1 MKRLERNVL
10 ILLGIG
16 AAFTLA
22 WGAVAV
28 AGDRA
33 DIDVEEQG
41 KIKIVVVDEDGDRHE
56 EVIEFDGD
64 HPMPFLGV
72 MLDGSR
78 KGGARIEEVI
88 EDTGADRAG
97 LQAGDVIVSVD
108 GREIDASWD
117 LTQAI
122 MRSEPGDRVDV
133 EVLRDGARQSFTVEL
148 GEREHGFA
156 FGFDTEAFG
165 EQMERLHEHLE
176 NMDLDF
182 EFDFDS
188 DDEHHGRHF
197 IRGSHR
203 PQLGVQL
210 IEPTPELR
218 EHYGSSAD
226 EGVLVSRVLPDT
238 PAEEAGLRAGD
249 MIVAI
254 DGEPVED
261 AGDLRRG
268 MRDKD
273 GETIDI
279 DVVRDGERTTVQVT
293 LREADDDETR
303 RGGQRMRFEARP
315 AGLAAQRT

>member
-10 ILLGIG
+10 IILGIG
-16 AAFTLA
+16 AAFALA

-28 AGDRA
+28 AGERA
-33 DIDVEEQG
+33 DIQVEEKG
-41 KIKIVVVDEDGDRHE
+41 KIQIVVVDEDGQRHE

-108 GREIDASWD
+108 GQKIDASWD

-133 EVLRDGARQSFTVEL
+133 EVLRDGDRQSFSVEL
-148 GEREHGFA
+148 GERDHGFA
-156 FGFDTEAFG
+156 FGFDTETFG
-165 EQMERLHEHLE
+165 EQMEKLHEHLE
-176 NMDLDF
+176 EMDLDF
-182 EFDFDS
+182 DFDFDS
-188 DDEHHGRHF
+188 DDEHHGPHF
-197 IRGSHR
+197 FMGSR
-203 PQLGVQL
+203 RAKLGVQL

-226 EGVLVSRVLPDT
+226 EGILVSRVLPDT

-249 MIVAI
+249 LIVAI

-261 AGDLRRG
+261 TGDLRRG

-279 DVVRDGERTTVQVT
+279 DVIRDGQRTTLSVT
-293 LREADDDETR
+293 LREARDDETR
-303 RGGQRMRFEARP
+303 GRGQRIEARP
-315 AGLAAQRT
+315 AMMPALRT